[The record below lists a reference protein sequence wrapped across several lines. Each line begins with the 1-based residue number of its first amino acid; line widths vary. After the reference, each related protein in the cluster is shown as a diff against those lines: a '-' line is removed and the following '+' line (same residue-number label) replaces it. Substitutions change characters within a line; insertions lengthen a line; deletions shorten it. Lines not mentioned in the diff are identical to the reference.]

1 MEVDISEFSLSFLP
15 INNIITNYHACT
27 SYRLYA
33 SITATILDKIVE
45 THERSYVIFGRA
57 RIILFAPPPHT
68 PQLNVVDMIPM
79 LRTCSCRIMSTLN
92 CGGEVYNKNCEHLNQ
107 SRRARVSCLQNFNVS
122 QQVLSKIVGAD
133 SWVAKIQQGHFK
145 RPWVWIRSSA
155 ALKRINW
162 V

>member
-57 RIILFAPPPHT
+57 RIILFAPPHT
-68 PQLNVVDMIPM
+68 PQFNVVDMIPM

-92 CGGEVYNKNCEHLNQ
+92 WGRGGLQQKLWAFKSVEKGTRILFSKFQC
-107 SRRARVSCLQNFNVS
+107 VSTSFVQDCRCWLVGRKDPTRSLQKT
-122 QQVLSKIVGAD
+122 LGLD
-133 SWVAKIQQGHFK
+133 
-145 RPWVWIRSSA
+145 
-155 ALKRINW
+155 
-162 V
+162 